1 MNCAFKDCCASH
13 LTGNNH
19 GLRISGRVTAPLF
32 FGIESLRSMDVLETD
47 DLPLHCGSGES
58 KGRLGTCR
66 GVLLADIINR
76 AEVIIIEHNDTKK
89 MYVVAAS
96 DDGYKAVFSWQEIF
110 NSANGEGILV
120 LLERDGKPLY
130 EGCGKVDLLSA
141 RDHLSG
147 PRYVKNLKSVE
158 VVMVE

>member
-158 VVMVE
+158 IVMVE

>member
-1 MNCAFKDCCASH
+1 MICEFKDCCASH

-32 FGIESLRSMDVLETD
+32 FGIKSLRSMDVLETD

-76 AEVIIIEHNDTKK
+76 AEVIITDHNDTKK

-147 PRYVKNLKSVE
+147 PRYVKDLKSVE
-158 VVMVE
+158 IVMVE